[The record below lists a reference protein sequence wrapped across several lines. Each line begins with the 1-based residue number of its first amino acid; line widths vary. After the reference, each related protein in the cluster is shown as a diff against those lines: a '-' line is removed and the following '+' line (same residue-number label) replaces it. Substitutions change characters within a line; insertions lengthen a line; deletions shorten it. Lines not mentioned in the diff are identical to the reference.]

1 MLTNSEKQKVEWWLP
16 GPGGVREGKGGLGQR
31 EKLPLLR

>member
-16 GPGGVREGKGGLGQR
+16 GSGGVREQKGGFSQR
-31 EKLPLLR
+31 DKLALLR